1 MGEELQVTHKS
12 IFFPSSPMKDALN
25 WFEINVADFA
35 RAQSFYETLLDVPL
49 RVQEVHG
56 VAMGI
61 FPYDSNLGVG
71 GAIIHRKGAAVGAGG
86 PVVFLIVTGR
96 LEAVLERVDPAGGAI
111 LLPRAPIP
119 PYGFMSIIQDSEGNS
134 IGLHSP

>member
-1 MGEELQVTHKS
+1 
-12 IFFPSSPMKDALN
+12 MKDALN
-25 WFEINVADFA
+25 WFEINVSDFPRA
-35 RAQSFYETLLDVPL
+35 RSFYETILEVPL
-49 RVQEVHG
+49 RVQELHG

-61 FPYDSNLGVG
+61 FPYDSNLGIG
-71 GAIIHRKGAAVGAGG
+71 GAIIQRNGAVVGPGGTMVFLNVTGKLDAVLDRVDQAGG
-86 PVVFLIVTGR
+86 S
-96 LEAVLERVDPAGGAI
+96 I